1 MPATLHPQSL
11 PWPELSDA
19 SAVALQALLSDFL
32 VLFESH
38 YLGQIHRYHDE
49 RSQENL
55 TQLSFLPDAPTPPE
69 DPDSPPF

>member
-1 MPATLHPQSL
+1 MRSSSHPQSL
-11 PWPELSDA
+11 PWPELSDD
-19 SAVALQALLSDFL
+19 SVVALQALLSDFL

-38 YLGQIHRYHDE
+38 YLGQIHRYHEE

-55 TQLSFLPDAPTPPE
+55 TQLSFLSD

>member
-1 MPATLHPQSL
+1 MRSSSHPQSL
-11 PWPELSDA
+11 PWPELSDD
-19 SAVALQALLSDFL
+19 SVIALQALLSDFL

-55 TQLSFLPDAPTPPE
+55 TQLSFLSDDPIPHE

>member
-1 MPATLHPQSL
+1 MRSPSHPECL
-11 PWPELSDA
+11 PWPKLSDA
-19 SAVALQALLSDFL
+19 SAVELQALLNDFL

-55 TQLSFLPDAPTPPE
+55 NQLSFLTDDPNPPE

>member
-1 MPATLHPQSL
+1 MRSPSHPQTL
-11 PWPELSDA
+11 PWPELSDD

-55 TQLSFLPDAPTPPE
+55 TQLSFLSDDPIPPE
-69 DPDSPPF
+69 NPDSPPF

>member
-1 MPATLHPQSL
+1 MRSSSHPQAM
-11 PWPELSDA
+11 PWPELSDD
-19 SAVALQALLSDFL
+19 SVVALQALLSDFL

-38 YLGQIHRYHDE
+38 YLGQIHRYHEE

-55 TQLSFLPDAPTPPE
+55 TQLSFLSE

>member
-1 MPATLHPQSL
+1 MRSSTHPKSL
-11 PWPELSDA
+11 PWPQLSDD
-19 SAVALQALLSDFL
+19 SAVALQALLRDFL

-49 RSQENL
+49 RSQKTL
-55 TQLSFLPDAPTPPE
+55 TQLSFLSDDPGRPE

>member
-1 MPATLHPQSL
+1 MRSPAHPEGL

-19 SAVALQALLSDFL
+19 SAVELQALLNDFL

-38 YLGQIHRYHDE
+38 YLGQIYRYHDE
-49 RSQENL
+49 RSQENM
-55 TQLSFLPDAPTPPE
+55 TQLSFLPDDLSPPE

>member
-1 MPATLHPQSL
+1 MRSSTHPKSL
-11 PWPELSDA
+11 PWPQLSDD

-38 YLGQIHRYHDE
+38 YLGQIHRYHEE

-55 TQLSFLPDAPTPPE
+55 TQLSFLSE

>member
-1 MPATLHPQSL
+1 MVSGTGRQAPG
-11 PWPELSDA
+11 WPELSDD
-19 SAVALQALLSDFL
+19 SVVALQALLSDFL

-55 TQLSFLPDAPTPPE
+55 TQLSFLSE

>member
-1 MPATLHPQSL
+1 MRSPSHPQTL
-11 PWPELSDA
+11 PWPELSDD

-49 RSQENL
+49 RSQKNL
-55 TQLSFLPDAPTPPE
+55 TQLSFLSDDPHSPE
-69 DPDSPPF
+69 DPASPPF

>member
-1 MPATLHPQSL
+1 MRSSSHPQSL
-11 PWPELSDA
+11 PWPELSDD
-19 SAVALQALLSDFL
+19 SVVALQALLSDFL

-55 TQLSFLPDAPTPPE
+55 TQLSFLSDDPIPPE
-69 DPDSPPF
+69 NPDSPPF